1 MELKHDST
9 KILRANDLELH
20 TRWEHGQHRVT
31 VRELEFEGRSRIQRR
46 YTLHGDQDLDFG
58 STSAFLKHVTHGK
71 IKNLSH
77 ARYFLLNGVQH
88 QIQDSDS
95 PILAVVRSPIVV
107 IRRSHMG
114 IDLKGRGI
122 EVKKILYSCF
132 GRKIVAMGYDPEE
145 VLQEVYL
152 KLAKAN
158 GGENPY
164 NPHKSAF
171 SHYVHMACNSLI
183 LNYRKKEIRRE
194 SKIVTGVRMADGDT
208 DAGDAAVAIEDRGTI
223 ELEVMVRSVK
233 ERIGGNELAGQILD
247 LLAAGY
253 PRRELARELGVEP
266 RKVSGAMKLLQ
277 KVGKKISQ
285 EWM

>member
-1 MELKHDST
+1 MELKQEPT
-9 KILRANDLELH
+9 KILRSNDLELH

-31 VRELEFEGRSRIQRR
+31 VRELEYEGRSRIQRR
-46 YTLHGDQDLDFG
+46 YTLHGEPDLDFV
-58 STSAFLKHVTHGK
+58 STSAFLKHVTQGK

-88 QIQDSDS
+88 QILESEY
-95 PILAVVRSPIVV
+95 PILAVMRSPIVV
-107 IRRSHMG
+107 VRRSQLG

-158 GGENPY
+158 YGQSPY
-164 NPHKSAF
+164 NPNKSAF
-171 SHYVHMACNSLI
+171 SHYIHMACNSLI

-208 DAGDAAVAIEDRGTI
+208 DAGDAAVAVEDLGTV
-223 ELEVMVRSVK
+223 EVDVMVRSLK
-233 ERIGGNELAGQILD
+233 DRMGGDELAGQILD

-266 RKVSGAMKLLQ
+266 RKISGAMKLLQ
-277 KVGKKISQ
+277 KLGKKISQ
-285 EWM
+285 EWV